1 MGNNDWYSY
10 TIMHKDTEV
19 VTVYSDG
26 ACEIHNLD
34 FMPYNLYLIT
44 DKDDIRSRMNNL
56 DNFYHWCASRV
67 LTLDRKYAK
76 EILNSIGMKQAVSD
90 RDRAEI
96 AITYHGLSMTD
107 VFWIKADE
115 DISFDAINLYE
126 HSLSNAF
133 VDVSLCG
140 KQLTAD
146 NSELIGKEDVAGDIG
161 TMGVA
166 PKAWVRENGNF
177 YLYKDGDIRDVD
189 AELLASKIID
199 CFDVEHVQYFEGE
212 YDNNKVSICKIFTSL
227 NYSIVPI
234 EHIEI
239 YCANNNMTVFDL
251 VNQYDSYSYHMMN
264 IVDYLVGNTD
274 RHWGNW
280 GFLVDNSNN
289 KIAKLFPLMDFNKA
303 FNSYDTLD
311 GVKCQTTPKTMSQ
324 LEAAVEAVKA
334 VGLNQI
340 HEVKK
345 EWFGSEEQYNMFC
358 RRLNVL
364 NQNLI

>member
-10 TIMHKDTEV
+10 TIMHKDTKV
-19 VTVYSDG
+19 VTIYSDG

-107 VFWIKADE
+107 VYWITSD
-115 DISFDAINLYE
+115 DNISFSDINLYE
-126 HSLSNAF
+126 HSLSNTF

-140 KQLTAD
+140 KQLTV
-146 NSELIGKEDVAGDIG
+146 NNCELIGKEDVAGDIG

-166 PKAWVRENGNF
+166 PKAWVRKDNNF
-177 YLYKDGDIRDVD
+177 YLYKDGDIRDVN

-199 CFDVEHVQYFEGE
+199 CFDIDHVQYFEGE
-212 YDNNKVSICKIFTSL
+212 YDNNKVSICKIMTSL
-227 NYSIVPI
+227 DYSIVPI

-239 YCANNNMTVFDL
+239 YCANHDITIFDL
-251 VNQYDSYSYHMMN
+251 INKYDSYSYHMMN
-264 IVDYLVGNTD
+264 VIDYLVGNTD

-280 GFLVDNSNN
+280 GFLIDNKTN
-289 KIAKLFPLMDFNKA
+289 KPVKLYPLMDFNKA
-303 FNSYDTLD
+303 FNSYDTVE
-311 GVKCQTTPKTMSQ
+311 GVKCQTTDKTMSQ
-324 LEAAVEAVKA
+324 MEAAITAVKS
-334 VGLNQI
+334 VGLNKI
-340 HEVKK
+340 CDVSKD
-345 EWFGSEEQYNMFC
+345 WFENEEQFDMFGK
-358 RRLNVL
+358 RLNIL
-364 NQNLI
+364 KNL